1 MAEFKVEGV
10 YSSTDWFTGG
20 IHVYRC
26 IMRDGQIITL
36 APVYYEI
43 DGVYKKKDESFEVH
57 DDKDGEYIVLGSYK
71 GKEHRMYANS

>member
-1 MAEFKVEGV
+1 MAEFKVEGM

-26 IMRDGQIITL
+26 IMRDGRIITL